1 MSIELRER
9 DLGQLLAHILEVA
22 TDQFGRLFL
31 LQLIFG
37 MPLLLVQVLLQPGRG
52 LEDLRLDTPPEEL
65 LPVVAKF
72 YGEIGLL
79 ALITALAYP
88 LEQAA
93 AALLVKQL
101 VNGERPDLRACMVGA
116 LRLWP
121 RCLLLTVTLG
131 VITTLG
137 SFCCIAPGVI
147 FWTWF
152 FVAMPVLVIEGGSW
166 TGAFGRSRAL
176 VGGIDPARRGRFWE
190 ALAVYV
196 LAAFAP
202 AMVLTPFVLGL
213 SAIPSPAAQAII
225 GHFAMITFGVLPLAA
240 PSVLYYHLRVVREA
254 HDVDRLADLVDAI
267 GATSLEP
274 APPKA

>member
-1 MSIELRER
+1 MSVELRER

-31 LQLIFG
+31 LQLVVG
-37 MPLLLVQVLLQPGRG
+37 MPLLVMQLVLKPGEG
-52 LEDLRLDTPPEEL
+52 LANLRLDAPPEEL
-65 LPVVAKF
+65 LPVVAAF

-79 ALITALAYP
+79 GLMTAVTYP
-88 LEQAA
+88 IEQAT
-93 AALLVKQL
+93 AALLVRQL
-101 VNGERPDLRACMVGA
+101 VRGEQPDLRACLAGA

-131 VITTLG
+131 VVTTLG
-137 SFCCIAPGVI
+137 SLCCIAPGVI

-166 TGAFGRSRAL
+166 TAAFGRSRAL
-176 VGGIDPARRGRFWE
+176 VGGIDPNRGGRFWE
-190 ALAVYV
+190 ALAVYL

-202 AMVLTPFVLGL
+202 AMVLTPFVMGL
-213 SAIPSPAAQAII
+213 SLVPSQAAQAII
-225 GHFAMITFGVLPLAA
+225 GHLAMITFGVLPLAA

-267 GATSLEP
+267 GAKQP
-274 APPKA
+274 NA

>member
-1 MSIELRER
+1 MSMELRER

-22 TDQFGRLFL
+22 TEQFGRLFL
-31 LQLIFG
+31 LQLVVG
-37 MPLLLVQVLLQPGRG
+37 LPLLVTQLVLKPGSG

-65 LPVVAKF
+65 LPIVATF
-72 YGEIGLL
+72 YGELGLL
-79 ALITALAYP
+79 ALLTAVTYP
-88 LEQAA
+88 IEQAT
-93 AALLVKQL
+93 AALLVRQL
-101 VNGERPDLRACMVGA
+101 VDGERPDLLACLRGA
-116 LRLWP
+116 LRLFP

-137 SFCCIAPGVI
+137 SMCCIAPGVI

-152 FVAMPVLVIEGGSW
+152 MVVTPVLVLEGGPWSA
-166 TGAFGRSRAL
+166 AFGRSRAL
-176 VGGIDPARRGRFWE
+176 VGGINPARGGRFWE
-190 ALAVYV
+190 ALAVYL

-202 AMVLTPFVLGL
+202 AMVLTPLVMGL
-213 SAIPSPAAQAII
+213 SLVPSPAAQALI
-225 GHFAMITFGVLPLAA
+225 GHFAMITLGVIPLTA

-267 GATSLEP
+267 GATAP